1 MGMLPKTLV
10 CDRDLLDKNL
20 SGRTYIVTGANSG
33 IGLTTSKQL
42 VKQGA
47 HVIMACRNTN
57 EGKRVK
63 KNFEKLNYRGSAN
76 VLKLDL
82 ADLNCVRDFANLFL
96 NDYKKLDGLINN
108 AGIMMCPKSYT
119 KDGFEMQFGVN
130 HLGHF
135 LLTEL
140 LIDVLK
146 NSAPSRI
153 IILSSSAHDSLPG
166 LVKFADIDLKDPHF
180 KEKKYDK
187 AAAYCQSKFANF
199 LHAKSL
205 ARRLEG
211 TGVTAISVHPGMVQ
225 TNLSRHLMPQ
235 WLQKTIGNLIFKII
249 GVINPEDGA
258 QTSLHTL
265 LDENIPDHPG
275 EYFSQTSMYRDN
287 ECNQGGW
294 PMKSPN
300 PKADDRKLEDGLWAL
315 SCSEVGITEMKNL
328 KKSA

>member
-1 MGMLPKTLV
+1 MGMLPKTLI
-10 CDRDLLDKNL
+10 CDENLLDKDL
-20 SGRTYIVTGANSG
+20 FGKTYIVTGANSG
-33 IGLTTSKQL
+33 IGQSTSKQL
-42 VKQGA
+42 FKQGA
-47 HVIMACRNTN
+47 HVIMACRNIN
-57 EGKRVK
+57 EGERVK
-63 KNFEKLNYRGSAN
+63 KKFKKRNYKGSAK

-82 ADLNCVRDFANLFL
+82 ADLNSVRDFAKIFL
-96 NDYKKLDGLINN
+96 SDYKKLDGLINN

-140 LIDVLK
+140 LMDILK
-146 NSAPSRI
+146 KSAPSRI

-166 LVKFADIDLKDPHF
+166 LVKFADIDLEDPHF
-180 KEKKYDK
+180 RERKYDK

-211 TGVTAISVHPGMVQ
+211 TGVTAISVHPGMVK
-225 TNLSRHLMPQ
+225 TNLSRYMMPQ
-235 WLQKTIGNLIFKII
+235 WLQNTVGNLIFKII

-265 LDENIPDHPG
+265 LDEDIPDHSG
-275 EYFSQTSMYRDN
+275 EYYSQTSMYRDKNCN
-287 ECNQGGW
+287 EGGW

-300 PKADDRKLEDGLWAL
+300 PKADDQNLEDGLWAL
-315 SCSEVGITEMKNL
+315 SCSEVGLSESKPL
-328 KKSA
+328 KKGA

>member
-1 MGMLPKTLV
+1 
-10 CDRDLLDKNL
+10 
-20 SGRTYIVTGANSG
+20 
-33 IGLTTSKQL
+33 
-42 VKQGA
+42 
-47 HVIMACRNTN
+47 MACRNTN

-82 ADLNCVRDFANLFL
+82 ADLDCVRDFANLFL

-180 KEKKYDK
+180 KEKNMIRQLLIVS
-187 AAAYCQSKFANF
+187 QS
-199 LHAKSL
+199 
-205 ARRLEG
+205 
-211 TGVTAISVHPGMVQ
+211 
-225 TNLSRHLMPQ
+225 
-235 WLQKTIGNLIFKII
+235 
-249 GVINPEDGA
+249 
-258 QTSLHTL
+258 L
-265 LDENIPDHPG
+265 LT
-275 EYFSQTSMYRDN
+275 FFM
-287 ECNQGGW
+287 
-294 PMKSPN
+294 
-300 PKADDRKLEDGLWAL
+300 PKAWREG
-315 SCSEVGITEMKNL
+315 
-328 KKSA
+328 